1 MEQDAPKIEP
11 GRGRL
16 TYNKA
21 RRTIVSERPPVPIN
35 ESHDLYALLAT
46 MKSAK
51 EQRVNMSIWDRD
63 IKAVEDAIVVIEAI
77 RDHKR

>member
-16 TYNKA
+16 IYDKA
-21 RRTIVSERPPVPIN
+21 RRTIVSERPSIPIN
-35 ESHDLYALLAT
+35 DPHDLRALLAT

-51 EQRVNMSIWDRD
+51 VQGVHMAIWDRD
-63 IKAVEDAIVVIEAI
+63 IKAVEDAIAVIVAI
-77 RDHKR
+77 RGFR